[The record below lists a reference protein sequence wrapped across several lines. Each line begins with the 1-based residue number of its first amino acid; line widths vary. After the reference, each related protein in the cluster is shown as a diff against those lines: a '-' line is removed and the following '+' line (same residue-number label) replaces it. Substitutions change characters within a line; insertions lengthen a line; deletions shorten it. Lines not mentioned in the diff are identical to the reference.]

1 MEGADVRK
9 LSFPELTVRLAEQ
22 LKRLLRAQVALVR
35 AELFARGRQ
44 GVLGGGLF
52 AAAALAGLFGGL
64 ALVAAA
70 VAGVAE
76 ALPVWASAL
85 VVGAALA
92 AAAAALAIVGRDRV
106 RRSVPPLAV
115 TAGSVRRDLHVLT
128 GHPEL
133 DGKTVLN
140 GKAELR

>member
-1 MEGADVRK
+1 
-9 LSFPELTVRLAEQ
+9 
-22 LKRLLRAQVALVR
+22 VALAR

-52 AAAALAGLFGGL
+52 AAAALTGLGGCL

-70 VAGVAE
+70 VAGIAE

-85 VVGAALA
+85 IVGAALTA
-92 AAAAALAIVGRDRV
+92 VAAALAIAGCGRMKRGM
-106 RRSVPPLAV
+106 PPLAV
-115 TAGSVRRDLHVLT
+115 TAGSIRRDLHELT

-133 DGKTVLN
+133 N
-140 GKAELR
+140 GKAGLR